1 MREGE
6 PGEDEITVAA
16 ALRRFTELMLEG
28 AGVAEVLEAL
38 AELIDNP
45 VIVRAC

>member
-1 MREGE
+1 MRQGE
-6 PGEDEITVAA
+6 PGEDAITVVAA
-16 ALRRFTELMLEG
+16 
-28 AGVAEVLEAL
+28 LEAL